1 MRKILT
7 VLLAVGLLAAAFQ
20 TAPAAPKKVTV
31 CFVTFSLQVGF
42 FQDSVN
48 GGKREA
54 AAQGADIVVQDPQA
68 DVQKQV
74 TQIEDCVARKA
85 DAIVVDGIESKAVLG
100 PAAEAKKTG
109 VVVVGVD
116 TFLDSP
122 DVTTNVGVSNFDA
135 AREYGHFIAAWILG
149 KYGGK
154 ADIGIVLASTEVQLA
169 RRDGFMEALKS
180 LGANVR
186 VVGTADGRN
195 ILERA
200 TAVSE
205 DLLSGKPTIKV
216 VYATGEPQLLGALA
230 AAASQGRK
238 DIAFFGWDKVPQ
250 PFIQPIRDGRVI
262 AVTNQQP
269 ELQGQL
275 GVRYAVQAAR
285 GEKVPARVNTPVAII
300 TRYNLDQ
307 WLK

>member
-1 MRKILT
+1 M
-7 VLLAVGLLAAAFQ
+7 
-20 TAPAAPKKVTV
+20 
-31 CFVTFSLQVGF
+31 TFSLQVGF

-48 GGKREA
+48 VGKREA

-149 KYGGK
+149 KYGGTISRH
-154 ADIGIVLASTEVQLA
+154 AIRTSA
-169 RRDGFMEALKS
+169 
-180 LGANVR
+180 
-186 VVGTADGRN
+186 GTLR
-195 ILERA
+195 
-200 TAVSE
+200 
-205 DLLSGKPTIKV
+205 
-216 VYATGEPQLLGALA
+216 
-230 AAASQGRK
+230 
-238 DIAFFGWDKVPQ
+238 
-250 PFIQPIRDGRVI
+250 
-262 AVTNQQP
+262 
-269 ELQGQL
+269 
-275 GVRYAVQAAR
+275 
-285 GEKVPARVNTPVAII
+285 
-300 TRYNLDQ
+300 
-307 WLK
+307 